1 MSEKDLEIK
10 TEQPAP
16 AVEEIKQPDQ
26 TAPID
31 PIPSTGIDYEAESI
45 KLQSKL
51 DKAGNTIEKLKKSNK
66 SSNDDD
72 NDFIDMDAEI
82 RKQVDEKTSAIRAD
96 LAADTLES
104 TLDSLSAN
112 PDERKLIALHY
123 ENSIAKSGFTR
134 DAIRS
139 DLDKAKVLANQ
150 NTIQR
155 TNEELSASLTAKDTV
170 GNTSRGANLD
180 KANIQRPEKPVS
192 EMTREE
198 HKAHWMKRNGQ

>member
-1 MSEKDLEIK
+1 MSEKDLEK
-10 TEQPAP
+10 NNQPAP
-16 AVEEIKQPDQ
+16 AGEETKQTDQ

-31 PIPSTGIDYEAESI
+31 PLPSTGIDYEAEAT
-45 KLQSKL
+45 KLQKKL

-82 RKQVDEKTSAIRAD
+82 KKQVDEKTSAIRAD

-112 PDERKLIALHY
+112 PDERKLIGLHY

-139 DLDKAKVLANQ
+139 DLEKAKVLANQ
-150 NTIQR
+150 NTIERQ
-155 TNEELSASLTAKDTV
+155 NEELSASLAAKDTV

-198 HKAHWMKRNGQ
+198 HKAHWEKRNGQ